1 MLWRHHRLPH
11 NDRAEGVPRLRI
23 LVVEDDSE
31 TAGYLTGGL
40 EEEGHAVSWSRAGR
54 DGLFLAMTENFD
66 LLIIDRM
73 LPELDGLTLVK
84 TLRAARMETP
94 VLFLTTMA
102 GIDDRVTGLNAG
114 GDDYL
119 VKPFAFSEL
128 VARVKALSRRPRGT
142 TVDTNFKVA
151 DLELDMV
158 KHVVKRAGQ
167 EIQLQPREFRLL
179 EYLMRHA
186 GQVVTRTMLLDNVWN
201 YHFDPKTNVVESH
214 LSRLRT
220 KDRQRVFARADPH
233 GARRGILP
241 PCAGINFSA
250 VPVFAWPCFTRRC
263 STASVLILFGV
274 TYWFARDYAARDEN
288 NEIDVEYASILDEA
302 RSQGMAKLP
311 AIIDSHMRLR
321 KDVRGVYLLQDAQGR
336 KITGNIPA
344 MAPVLGPT
352 TLERPLDGQRLQIRA
367 HGYRLQNGDYLL
379 VGQDTATLREMN
391 ALILRT
397 FAVEIVITLLLAGVG
412 TAIVGTTVLKR
423 VDTVN
428 RTARAIMA
436 GDLSQRVP
444 VAWHAGRIR

>member
-1 MLWRHHRLPH
+1 
-11 NDRAEGVPRLRI
+11 LRI
-23 LVVEDDSE
+23 LVVEDDAE

-54 DGLFLAMTENFD
+54 DGLFMAMTENFD

-84 TLRAARMETP
+84 TLRAAKVEAP

-142 TVDTNFKVA
+142 MVDTQFKVA
-151 DLELDMV
+151 DLELDVV
-158 KHVVKRAGQ
+158 KHVVKRGGQ

-220 KDRQRVFARADPH
+220 KIDK
-233 GARRGILP
+233 G
-241 PCAGINFSA
+241 
-250 VPVFAWPCFTRRC
+250 FTPE
-263 STASVLILFGV
+263 LIH
-274 TYWFARDYAARDEN
+274 T
-288 NEIDVEYASILDEA
+288 
-302 RSQGMAKLP
+302 
-311 AIIDSHMRLR
+311 
-321 KDVRGVYLLQDAQGR
+321 VRGAGYCLR
-336 KITGNIPA
+336 
-344 MAPVLGPT
+344 AP
-352 TLERPLDGQRLQIRA
+352 E
-367 HGYRLQNGDYLL
+367 
-379 VGQDTATLREMN
+379 
-391 ALILRT
+391 
-397 FAVEIVITLLLAGVG
+397 
-412 TAIVGTTVLKR
+412 
-423 VDTVN
+423 
-428 RTARAIMA
+428 
-436 GDLSQRVP
+436 
-444 VAWHAGRIR
+444 

>member
-1 MLWRHHRLPH
+1 MNRVRE
-11 NDRAEGVPRLRI
+11 AFLRI

-31 TAGYLTGGL
+31 TAGYLSGGL

-84 TLRAARMETP
+84 TLRAARIETP

-151 DLELDMV
+151 DLELDVV
-158 KHVVKRAGQ
+158 KHVVKRAGH

-220 KDRQRVFARADPH
+220 KIDK
-233 GARRGILP
+233 G
-241 PCAGINFSA
+241 FS
-250 VPVFAWPCFTRRC
+250 PE
-263 STASVLILFGV
+263 LIH
-274 TYWFARDYAARDEN
+274 T
-288 NEIDVEYASILDEA
+288 
-302 RSQGMAKLP
+302 
-311 AIIDSHMRLR
+311 
-321 KDVRGVYLLQDAQGR
+321 VRGAGYCLR
-336 KITGNIPA
+336 
-344 MAPVLGPT
+344 AP
-352 TLERPLDGQRLQIRA
+352 E
-367 HGYRLQNGDYLL
+367 
-379 VGQDTATLREMN
+379 
-391 ALILRT
+391 
-397 FAVEIVITLLLAGVG
+397 
-412 TAIVGTTVLKR
+412 
-423 VDTVN
+423 
-428 RTARAIMA
+428 
-436 GDLSQRVP
+436 
-444 VAWHAGRIR
+444 

>member
-1 MLWRHHRLPH
+1 V
-11 NDRAEGVPRLRI
+11 AAVRI

-84 TLRAARMETP
+84 TLRAARIETP
-94 VLFLTTMA
+94 ILFLTTMS

-128 VARVKALSRRPRGT
+128 VARVRALSRRPRGT
-142 TVDTNFKVA
+142 TIDTQFRVA
-151 DLELDMV
+151 DLELDVV

-167 EIQLQPREFRLL
+167 EIQLQPREYRLL

-220 KDRQRVFARADPH
+220 KIDK
-233 GARRGILP
+233 G
-241 PCAGINFSA
+241 
-250 VPVFAWPCFTRRC
+250 FTPE
-263 STASVLILFGV
+263 LIH
-274 TYWFARDYAARDEN
+274 T
-288 NEIDVEYASILDEA
+288 
-302 RSQGMAKLP
+302 
-311 AIIDSHMRLR
+311 
-321 KDVRGVYLLQDAQGR
+321 VRGAGYCLR
-336 KITGNIPA
+336 
-344 MAPVLGPT
+344 AP
-352 TLERPLDGQRLQIRA
+352 E
-367 HGYRLQNGDYLL
+367 
-379 VGQDTATLREMN
+379 
-391 ALILRT
+391 
-397 FAVEIVITLLLAGVG
+397 
-412 TAIVGTTVLKR
+412 
-423 VDTVN
+423 
-428 RTARAIMA
+428 
-436 GDLSQRVP
+436 
-444 VAWHAGRIR
+444 

>member
-1 MLWRHHRLPH
+1 M
-11 NDRAEGVPRLRI
+11 RI

-31 TAGYLTGGL
+31 TAGYLSGGL

-84 TLRAARMETP
+84 TLRAARIETP

-142 TVDTNFKVA
+142 TVDTNFRVA
-151 DLELDMV
+151 DLELDIV
-158 KHVVKRAGQ
+158 KHVVKRAGH

-220 KDRQRVFARADPH
+220 KIDK
-233 GARRGILP
+233 G
-241 PCAGINFSA
+241 FS
-250 VPVFAWPCFTRRC
+250 PE
-263 STASVLILFGV
+263 LIH
-274 TYWFARDYAARDEN
+274 T
-288 NEIDVEYASILDEA
+288 
-302 RSQGMAKLP
+302 
-311 AIIDSHMRLR
+311 
-321 KDVRGVYLLQDAQGR
+321 VRGAGYCLR
-336 KITGNIPA
+336 
-344 MAPVLGPT
+344 AP
-352 TLERPLDGQRLQIRA
+352 E
-367 HGYRLQNGDYLL
+367 
-379 VGQDTATLREMN
+379 
-391 ALILRT
+391 
-397 FAVEIVITLLLAGVG
+397 
-412 TAIVGTTVLKR
+412 
-423 VDTVN
+423 
-428 RTARAIMA
+428 
-436 GDLSQRVP
+436 
-444 VAWHAGRIR
+444 